1 MTMDTRYLS
10 VKEIGKRY
18 GISRIMLQRYERI
31 GLIHHTGHN
40 KYGHLYYD
48 KEMEGRIL
56 YIRHL
61 QLCKFTL
68 PEIRDLFNLS
78 MEEMESRLEEKVKE
92 LNLNAEY
99 LSKLAL
105 RTNRIIEAMETK
117 DMTEII
123 DIIKEDFN
131 RDYEEDC

>member
-1 MTMDTRYLS
+1 
-10 VKEIGKRY
+10 
-18 GISRIMLQRYERI
+18 MLQRFERI

-48 KEMEGRIL
+48 KETEERIL

-78 MEEMESRLEEKVKE
+78 MEEMESRLKEKVEE
-92 LNLNAEY
+92 LNLSAEY

-117 DMTEII
+117 DMAEVI
-123 DIIKEDFN
+123 DIIKEDFKG
-131 RDYEEDC
+131 

>member
-78 MEEMESRLEEKVKE
+78 VEEMELRLEEKVKE

-117 DMTEII
+117 DMTEVI
-123 DIIKEDFN
+123 DIIKEDFKG
-131 RDYEEDC
+131 

>member
-1 MTMDTRYLS
+1 MDTRYLS

-78 MEEMESRLEEKVKE
+78 VEEMELRLEEKVKE

-123 DIIKEDFN
+123 DIIKEDFKG
-131 RDYEEDC
+131 

>member
-10 VKEIGKRY
+10 VKEIGKKY
-18 GISRIMLQRYERI
+18 GIFRIMLQRFERI

-78 MEEMESRLEEKVKE
+78 VEEMELRLKEKVKE

-105 RTNRIIEAMETK
+105 RTNRIIETMETK
-117 DMTEII
+117 DMTEVI
-123 DIIKEDFN
+123 DIIKEDFKG
-131 RDYEEDC
+131 

>member
-1 MTMDTRYLS
+1 MDTRYLS

-78 MEEMESRLEEKVKE
+78 VEEMELRLEEKVKE

-117 DMTEII
+117 DMTDVV
-123 DIIKEDFN
+123 DIIKEDFKG
-131 RDYEEDC
+131 

>member
-1 MTMDTRYLS
+1 MTIDTRYLS
-10 VKEIGKRY
+10 VKEIGKKY

-78 MEEMESRLEEKVKE
+78 VEEMELRLEEKVKE
-92 LNLNAEY
+92 LNLSAEY
-99 LSKLAL
+99 LFKLAL

-117 DMTEII
+117 DMTEVI
-123 DIIKEDFN
+123 DIIKEDFKG
-131 RDYEEDC
+131 

>member
-1 MTMDTRYLS
+1 MTIDTRYLS
-10 VKEIGKRY
+10 VKEIGKKY

-78 MEEMESRLEEKVKE
+78 MEEMESRLKEKVEE
-92 LNLNAEY
+92 LNLGAEY

-117 DMTEII
+117 DMAEVI
-123 DIIKEDFN
+123 DIIKEDFKG
-131 RDYEEDC
+131 

>member
-1 MTMDTRYLS
+1 MDTRYLS
-10 VKEIGKRY
+10 VKEIGKKY
-18 GISRIMLQRYERI
+18 GISRIMLQRFERI

-48 KEMEGRIL
+48 KETEERIL

-78 MEEMESRLEEKVKE
+78 VEEMESRLKEKV
-92 LNLNAEY
+92 
-99 LSKLAL
+99 
-105 RTNRIIEAMETK
+105 
-117 DMTEII
+117 
-123 DIIKEDFN
+123 
-131 RDYEEDC
+131 

>member
-31 GLIHHTGHN
+31 DLIHHTGHN

-48 KEMEGRIL
+48 KEMEAKIL

-68 PEIRDLFNLS
+68 PEIKDLFNSS
-78 MEEMESRLEEKVKE
+78 MEEMESRLNEKVKE
-92 LNLNAEY
+92 LNVSAEY

-105 RTNRIIEAMETK
+105 RTSRIIEAMETR
-117 DMTEII
+117 DMVEII
-123 DIIKEDFN
+123 DIIKEDFKG
-131 RDYEEDC
+131 

>member
-1 MTMDTRYLS
+1 
-10 VKEIGKRY
+10 
-18 GISRIMLQRYERI
+18 MLQRYERI

-117 DMTEII
+117 DMTEVI
-123 DIIKEDFN
+123 DIIKEDFKG
-131 RDYEEDC
+131 

>member
-1 MTMDTRYLS
+1 MDTRYLS

-68 PEIRDLFNLS
+68 PEIRNLFNLS
-78 MEEMESRLEEKVKE
+78 VEEMELRLEEKVKE

-117 DMTEII
+117 DMTDVV
-123 DIIKEDFN
+123 DIIKEDFKG
-131 RDYEEDC
+131 

>member
-1 MTMDTRYLS
+1 MDTRYLS

-78 MEEMESRLEEKVKE
+78 VEEMELRLKEKVEE
-92 LNLNAEY
+92 LNVSAEY

-105 RTNRIIEAMETK
+105 ITNRIIEAMETK

-123 DIIKEDFN
+123 DIIKEDFKG
-131 RDYEEDC
+131 

>member
-1 MTMDTRYLS
+1 MDTRYLS

-78 MEEMESRLEEKVKE
+78 VEEMELRLEEKVKE

-117 DMTEII
+117 DMTEVI
-123 DIIKEDFN
+123 DIIKEDFKG
-131 RDYEEDC
+131 

>member
-1 MTMDTRYLS
+1 MDTRYLS

-48 KEMEGRIL
+48 KEMEERIL

-78 MEEMESRLEEKVKE
+78 VEEMELRLEEKIKE

-117 DMTEII
+117 DMTEVI
-123 DIIKEDFN
+123 DIIKEDFKG
-131 RDYEEDC
+131 